1 MLKIMPTC
9 NNWCIAE
16 WVVTNLLWPMLALH
30 SITYVP
36 GCRSLMRPCPCLS
49 AGWAGVMIKQWE
61 FTAPLTSGY
70 SDQRWDGSLI
80 GLLTRPAHNTLH
92 STHDTQHITHDT
104 HGTPNTLH
112 ISLNTWYTQHIT
124 HYTWYTQ
131 HITHYTL
138 HMIHTTHC
146 TQHITYDTH
155 ITPNTDCPNFSQFI
169 THLYYCGW
177 GHSNKH
183 WTFESCFYCFRLHQT
198 DFYKHFWQLRFL
210 LARIDM
216 TWGLFHED
224 NRYPSSASIAMA
236 STMWPGNSQCGVR
249 RGDKQAAAGGGHH
262 GTTLCLYYQQIRNH
276 G

>member
-1 MLKIMPTC
+1 MLGWGRGGAADRSSSGWMVHR
-9 NNWCIAE
+9 WRGRG
-16 WVVTNLLWPMLALH
+16 LA
-30 SITYVP
+30 
-36 GCRSLMRPCPCLS
+36 RSCL
-49 AGWAGVMIKQWE
+49 A
-61 FTAPLTSGY
+61 TS
-70 SDQRWDGSLI
+70 
-80 GLLTRPAHNTLH
+80 TL
-92 STHDTQHITHDT
+92 
-104 HGTPNTLH
+104 
-112 ISLNTWYTQHIT
+112 
-124 HYTWYTQ
+124 
-131 HITHYTL
+131 
-138 HMIHTTHC
+138 TTHC